1 MCVVSFCLGDL
12 YGNSSHVTFH
22 PEALMIMV
30 LIVDAGDVH
39 AQEDDGSENPL
50 APWTAAPGHH
60 MGMVGNFFKMPR
72 LFVL

>member
-1 MCVVSFCLGDL
+1 MSFCLGDL
-12 YGNSSHVTFH
+12 DGNSSHVTFH

-50 APWTAAPGHH
+50 APGLDSSSRA
-60 MGMVGNFFKMPR
+60 
-72 LFVL
+72 